1 MLCDTLD
8 FKSCVWFTLGSL
20 KKKGTT
26 LTQYQK
32 FKNGLKIAQFLASLV
47 SEGGMS
53 TFKRRHKVFESLVR
67 GWKLGCEVIV
77 QEMGRTK
84 TKADV
89 EAEDPRTGK
98 GRQANRKHRGKR
110 AGSRR

>member
-1 MLCDTLD
+1 MLCDTLN

-53 TFKRRHKVFESLVR
+53 TFKRRHKVFEPLVR
-67 GWKLGCEVIV
+67 GWKLGREVIV
-77 QEMGRTK
+77 
-84 TKADV
+84 
-89 EAEDPRTGK
+89 
-98 GRQANRKHRGKR
+98 
-110 AGSRR
+110 

>member
-1 MLCDTLD
+1 MLCDTLN

-67 GWKLGCEVIV
+67 GWKLGREVIV
-77 QEMGRTK
+77 QEVGRTK

-110 AGSRR
+110 AGSR

>member
-32 FKNGLKIAQFLASLV
+32 FKNGLKVAQFLASLV

-53 TFKRRHKVFESLVR
+53 TFKRRHKVLESLVR
-67 GWKLGCEVIV
+67 GWKLGREVIV
-77 QEMGRTK
+77 QEVGRTK